1 MGHFQRLK
9 NFYLSLKLKIFQ
21 YYFSL
26 VKGLE
31 PVSNKKTIFKLA
43 KWSEIQMVKSNILVS
58 LKSYSNRN
66 KDFTNLESE
75 LKVFEPVWTER
86 TFSISNISLVI
97 TYVTLVVAAV
107 MLAGFIWVAFAFSGT
122 KQAGGGGYGYG
133 YDEYTRK
140 RRSSNDEDDDEGRR
154 IGH

>member
-1 MGHFQRLK
+1 M
-9 NFYLSLKLKIFQ
+9 
-21 YYFSL
+21 

-31 PVSNKKTIFKLA
+31 SVPNQKTISKLA
-43 KWSEIQMVKSNILVS
+43 KWSEILMVKSNILVS
-58 LKSYSNRN
+58 LKSYSNWN